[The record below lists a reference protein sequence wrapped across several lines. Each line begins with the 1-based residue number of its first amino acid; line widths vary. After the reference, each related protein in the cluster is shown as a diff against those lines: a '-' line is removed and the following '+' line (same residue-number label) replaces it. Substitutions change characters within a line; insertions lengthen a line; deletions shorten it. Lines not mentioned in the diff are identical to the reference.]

1 MAEVTINQTTIN
13 TAIANA
19 KKNNQSTIVITPN
32 ITGEAQKVNV
42 ELPKT
47 SISSMV
53 SETDATLKVETPV
66 GTISIPQDALTAI
79 ATQAAGST
87 VTMSLESVDKFSL
100 TPTQQ
105 ETVGDKPVYDISIM
119 SGSSHIS
126 SFNGKSITISLPYT
140 LQEGESVGDVKV
152 WYLNDAG
159 ELEQIDCTYDEKAGL
174 ATFKT
179 SHLSYYLVG
188 VEAAKDDF
196 VINFTDV
203 KESDWF
209 YEAVKFAVENGL
221 FKGTT
226 ETTFSPGQPMTR
238 AMLVTVLHRL
248 EGSPAVTGANN
259 FTDVKN
265 GEWYTNAV
273 IWANANDIVSGY
285 GNGLFGTNDPITRE
299 QMAAILYRYAGYK
312 GYDVTAAANLAPIPM
327 RQTSVVGQRRQ
338 CAGQMPRAYYRTYHN
353 YADTKGQRHP
363 CGSCLYP
370 ETVCG
375 GFCGVLCGVNKALC
389 KRIKRTAKEQT
400 AHFRR
405 RLTPP
410 V

>member
-1 MAEVTINQTTIN
+1 
-13 TAIANA
+13 
-19 KKNNQSTIVITPN
+19 
-32 ITGEAQKVNV
+32 
-42 ELPKT
+42 
-47 SISSMV
+47 
-53 SETDATLKVETPV
+53 
-66 GTISIPQDALTAI
+66 
-79 ATQAAGST
+79 
-87 VTMSLESVDKFSL
+87 
-100 TPTQQ
+100 
-105 ETVGDKPVYDISIM
+105 M

-312 GYDVTAAANLAPIPM
+312 GYDVTAAANLSAYTDAADISGWAEKAM
-327 RQTSVVGQRRQ
+327 RWANAEGLITG
-338 CAGQMPRAYYRTYHN
+338 RT
-353 YADTKGQRHP
+353 T
-363 CGSCLYP
+363 
-370 ETVCG
+370 T
-375 GFCGVLCGVNKALC
+375 
-389 KRIKRTAKEQT
+389 T
-400 AHFRR
+400 
-405 RLTPP
+405 LTPKGNATRAE
-410 V
+410 VASILKRFVEGFVESFVE